1 MDSYGVFD
9 ITNHQ
14 MEANLKH
21 STSYIHIYTYIHDWE
36 LPLLTLHD
44 ITVLSGGVLN
54 GDVSA
59 TGCATGVDPIL

>member
-1 MDSYGVFD
+1 
-9 ITNHQ
+9 

-21 STSYIHIYTYIHDWE
+21 STSYIHDWE

-59 TGCATGVDPIL
+59 TGYAMIHMG